1 MNQMDLPFIIEMA
14 AFAATAVF
22 YSAMILTQK
31 SRRAKV
37 LQKAG
42 DCLYE
47 MAKPA
52 KSKTMTTF
60 FAIPCVMVAAFAV
73 NYSAYFV
80 ILVCAVCA
88 LAVFIVCKEDA
99 NSYNTGIY
107 QNALI
112 AGGSYIEWN
121 KIKSVSDGQFLQIEL
136 VDGKKLQIQT
146 ASEEE
151 SKAVLEAVEKARANS

>member
-1 MNQMDLPFIIEMA
+1 MENVNTAFIVEMCC
-14 AFAATAVF
+14 FAAASIF
-22 YSAMILTQK
+22 YSIMLLTQK
-31 SRRAKV
+31 ARRQKV

-151 SKAVLEAVEKARANS
+151 SKAVLEAIDKARKN